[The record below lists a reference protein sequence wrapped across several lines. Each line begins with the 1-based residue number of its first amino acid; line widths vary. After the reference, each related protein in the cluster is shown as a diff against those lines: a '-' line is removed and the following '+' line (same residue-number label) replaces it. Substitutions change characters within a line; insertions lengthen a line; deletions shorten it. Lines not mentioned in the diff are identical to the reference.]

1 MYGYYI
7 EVAYNVF
14 QPLKKVKSELI
25 PFVRFSNYDTQASVS
40 DGFIKDDVHNKTV
53 VTAGIGYWFISQ
65 VALKTDVQFVKSKA
79 SDKYSKVFNMGIA
92 VMF

>member
-14 QPLKKVKSELI
+14 QPIKKFSSELI
-25 PFVRFSNYDTQASVS
+25 PFVRFSNFDTQASVS
-40 DGFIKDDVHNKTV
+40 DGFHKEDRYNKTV
-53 VTAGIGYWFISQ
+53 ITTGIGYWFIPQ
-65 VALKTDVQFVKSKA
+65 VALKADVQFIKSKA
-79 SDKYSKVFNMGIA
+79 SDQFGKTFNAGIA

>member
-14 QPLKKVKSELI
+14 QPLKKVKNELI
-25 PFVRFSNYDTQASVS
+25 PFVRYSNYDTQATVS
-40 DGFIKDDVHNKTV
+40 DGIVKDDAYNKTV
-53 VTAGIGYWFISQ
+53 ITTGIGYWFISQ
-65 VALKTDVQFVKSKA
+65 VALKTDVQFIKSAA
-79 SDKYSKVFNMGIA
+79 SDHYSKVFNMGIA